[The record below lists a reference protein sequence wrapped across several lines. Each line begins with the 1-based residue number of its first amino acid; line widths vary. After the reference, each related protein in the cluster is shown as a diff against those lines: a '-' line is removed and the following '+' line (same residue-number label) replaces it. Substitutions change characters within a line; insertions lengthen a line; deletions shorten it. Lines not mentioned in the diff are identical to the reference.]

1 MAITQAICASFKEE
15 LLNHVHD
22 FGAVVTGAISGT
34 TLTVSAVTNGVLAVG
49 SFISGTGVTA
59 GTYITALGS
68 GSGGAGTYT
77 VSASQTVSSTTI
89 TSGDTFKLALYTSS
103 ATLDSSTTVYS
114 SSNESSG
121 PGYTAGGA
129 TLTNLGTSLSG
140 TTAYLS
146 WDNYTWTTA
155 TISAAG
161 ALIYN
166 ASRGNKAV
174 AVLSFGAT
182 YSSTAG
188 NFTITFP
195 ANTSTTAVIILN

>member
-1 MAITQAICASFKEE
+1 MAITQAICSSFKKE
-15 LLNHVHD
+15 LLQGVHD
-22 FGAVVTGAISGT
+22 FGNNAVYPP
-34 TLTVSAVTNGVLAVG
+34 
-49 SFISGTGVTA
+49 A
-59 GTYITALGS
+59 G
-68 GSGGAGTYT
+68 
-77 VSASQTVSSTTI
+77 
-89 TSGDTFKLALYTSS
+89 GDTFKIALYTSS
-103 ATLDSSTTVYS
+103 ASLDSSTTVYTT
-114 SSNESSG
+114 SG
-121 PGYTAGGA
+121 ETSGTGYTAGGG

-146 WDNYTWTTA
+146 FDNFTWSTA

-166 ASRGNKAV
+166 ASQGNKAV